1 MKANGP
7 NLSIGDRVRTVQVHA
22 VEREEFG
29 RESTMLLS
37 ETRSPFIHPK
47 PVPKVNELQTLK
59 SKIVREN
66 IKVRRNV
73 NERSR

>member
-1 MKANGP
+1 
-7 NLSIGDRVRTVQVHA
+7 
-22 VEREEFG
+22 
-29 RESTMLLS
+29 MLLS
-37 ETRSPFIHPK
+37 ATRSPFIHLK

-59 SKIVREN
+59 SRIVREN

>member
-1 MKANGP
+1 
-7 NLSIGDRVRTVQVHA
+7 
-22 VEREEFG
+22 
-29 RESTMLLS
+29 MLLS